1 MPYHD
6 ANIETLPPDELMA
19 LQRTRLRAML
29 DAVIPANRFYQ
40 AKLQAAGVDA
50 VTAELTDLPFTTR
63 AELQQDQAAHPP
75 YGSNV
80 TYPLR
85 DYVRLHQTSGSMG
98 APLRWLD
105 RTADWDWWRT
115 CWATIYRAA
124 GITDNDIFIFPFSFG
139 PFIGFWAAFES
150 AVALG
155 NLCLPAGGMT
165 TTARLRFMLDN
176 NVTIIGC
183 TPTYALRM
191 AEVAAAEGVN
201 IADSAVRGLVV
212 AGEPGGNIPATRAA
226 IENAWGARLFDHS
239 GMTEMGAYGFEC
251 VERTGGLHVNEA
263 AFIPEVRDP
272 QTGAVSRE
280 GEGELIL
287 TNLGRWGMPLIR
299 YATGD
304 HVRLEHGKCACGRH
318 YAWLDGGIVGR
329 IDDMIVVRG
338 NNVFPSAI
346 EAILRGCAGVAE
358 FRLEIDE
365 RDALTQLNIEIEPV
379 PESDANLVRQSVGDA
394 IRDRL
399 NFKPGIR
406 TVEPG
411 TLPRFEMKA
420 RRVVRRTAD

>member
-6 ANIETLPPDELMA
+6 ANIETLPPDELAKLQHARWRA
-19 LQRTRLRAML
+19 LL
-29 DAVIPANRFYQ
+29 DAVIPGNRFYQ
-40 AKLQAAGVDA
+40 AKLQVAGVDA
-50 VTAELTDLPFTTR
+50 ATAELTDLPFTTR

-75 YGSNV
+75 YGTNV

-105 RTADWDWWRT
+105 RAADWDWWRT

-124 GITDNDIFIFPFSFG
+124 SVTDNDIFVFPFSFG

-191 AEVAAAEGVN
+191 AEVAQAECVN

-226 IENAWGARLFDHS
+226 IENAWGARVFDHS
-239 GMTEMGAYGFEC
+239 GMTEMGAYAFEC
-251 VERTGGLHVNEA
+251 VERPGGLHVNEA
-263 AFIPEVRDP
+263 AFIAEIRDP
-272 QTGAVSRE
+272 KTGTVAAE

-299 YATGD
+299 YRTGD
-304 HVRLEHGKCACGRH
+304 HVRLERGLCACGRH
-318 YAWLDGGIVGR
+318 YGWLAGGIVGR
-329 IDDMIVVRG
+329 IDDMVVVRG
-338 NNVFPSAI
+338 NNVFPSGI
-346 EAILRGCAGVAE
+346 EAILRGIESVAE
-358 FRLEIDE
+358 YRLEIDE
-365 RDALTQLNIEIEPV
+365 RTALTQLNLEIEPNA
-379 PESDANLVRQSVGDA
+379 DADAEIVRQSVDDA

-406 TVEPG
+406 LVAPG
-411 TLPRFEMKA
+411 ALPRFEMKA
-420 RRVVRRTAD
+420 RRVVRRRED